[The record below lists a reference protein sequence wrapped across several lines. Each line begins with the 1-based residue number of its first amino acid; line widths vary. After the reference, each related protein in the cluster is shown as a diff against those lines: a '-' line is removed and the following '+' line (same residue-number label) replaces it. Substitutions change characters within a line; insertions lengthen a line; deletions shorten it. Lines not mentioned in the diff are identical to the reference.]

1 MLSLS
6 GMVPQVRA
14 VLSRWRLTD
23 DRIVAIHRHPEDA
36 PTFREAD
43 FWTTS
48 ESVLDVSS
56 G

>member
-23 DRIVAIHRHPEDA
+23 ERIVAIHRQPEDA
-36 PTFREAD
+36 ATFREAD